1 MPGSHN
7 LIENK
12 LFKIPFLCFLLKDN
26 FCNYNNNREHFI
38 WIASKVLIVLEDG
51 SKKQVICIGKI

>member
-26 FCNYNNNREHFI
+26 FCNYNTNIHLDCMEAH
-38 WIASKVLIVLEDG
+38 
-51 SKKQVICIGKI
+51 

>member
-26 FCNYNNNREHFI
+26 FSNYNTNREHFI

-51 SKKQVICIGKI
+51 SKKQ